1 MAAIQSQFEQFHS
14 NIKHDDDDERAKLRE
29 KRETLVKDLK
39 NNLPDDVPA
48 FKEFNQ
54 GSYAMNTSTV
64 PLDGNYDIDV
74 GLVFECKQDAY
85 PDPVDL
91 KKKVRDALTRVNRTV
106 DIRRPC
112 VTVTYLR
119 DGKAEYHVD
128 LAIYVQRNDDALD
141 LAMGKENSAADKRF
155 WQVSDPKG
163 LTSEINSRF
172 KGDEAAQ
179 FRRCIRYL
187 KRWRDHKF
195 SNGGAPISIAL
206 TVAAYHWFQ
215 PHQDLSGKFVDLVAL
230 KNLVNAMLAKFSLTV
245 CEGAITYRLAV
256 TLPVTP
262 NSNLMEKMTNAQM
275 DTFKERLTA
284 LRDALVAAEKDDLP
298 EDACARL
305 QKLFGDEFPIPEKS
319 DTAKAVKAPYVS
331 TGNSA

>member
-1 MAAIQSQFEQFHS
+1 MAAIQSQFEQFHT
-14 NIKHDDDDERAKLRE
+14 NIKHDDDDERTKLRE
-29 KRETLVKDLK
+29 KRETLIKDLE

-54 GSYAMNTSTV
+54 GSYAMNTGTV

-74 GLVFECKQDAY
+74 GLVFQCKRDIY

-91 KKKVRDALTRVNRTV
+91 KKKVRDALTRTNRTIDV
-106 DIRRPC
+106 RRPC

-128 LAIYVQRNDDALD
+128 LAIYVQRSDDTLD
-141 LAMGKENSAADKRF
+141 LAMGKENSAADKRV

-163 LTSEINSRF
+163 LTNEINSRF
-172 KGDEAAQ
+172 KDDEAMQ

-215 PHQDLSGKFVDLVAL
+215 PYQDLSGKFVDLVAL
-230 KNLVNAMLAKFSLTV
+230 KNLVNDMLAKFSWAM
-245 CEGAITYRLAV
+245 CEGTLAYRLSV

-262 NSNLMEKMTNAQM
+262 NSDLMEKMTNTQM

-284 LRDALVAAEKDDLP
+284 LRDALVASEKDDLP

-305 QKLFGDEFPIPEKS
+305 QKQFGDEFPIPEKS